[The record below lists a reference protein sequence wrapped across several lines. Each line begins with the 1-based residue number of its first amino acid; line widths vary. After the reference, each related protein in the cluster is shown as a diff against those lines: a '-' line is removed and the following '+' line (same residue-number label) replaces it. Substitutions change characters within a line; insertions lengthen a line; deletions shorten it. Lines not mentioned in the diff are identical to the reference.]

1 MRSDAPVLIVG
12 AGMAGLTC
20 AARLHRSGVPFVLFD
35 AADRVGGRVKTD
47 RTEDG
52 FLLDHG
58 FQVLLSAYPE
68 VRREINLAALSGRA
82 FSSGA
87 VIRTLEQHSI
97 YLRDPL
103 RAPLAILSTLG
114 APIGSWSDKL
124 RIARLIWDALLSSP
138 ECLLEGGPGETL
150 EFLKE
155 RGFSQRCLDVFFKP
169 FFGGVFLD
177 RFLAV
182 DRRFF
187 QFVFQQFVHGRVLLP
202 KGGIQRVPEQLASRL
217 PRDSV
222 RLSSP
227 VVRVDKS
234 TVELAD
240 GKRLRGRAVV
250 LAVEGNV
257 ISRFVSRIETPPA
270 WKQTTCLYFGAS
282 GKPGKGDGYLRLNAV
297 PGALVHNL
305 CFPSD
310 IAPEYAPSGQSLVS
324 VSVHGNHGHTD
335 DDLLHRVKTELAE
348 WFGIS
353 ALDWK
358 HLRTYKIP
366 FALPSG
372 KIGPASLHVID
383 GVYICGDHLA
393 YPSLNA
399 SMATGR
405 IVAEDLV
412 RTCNK

>member
-1 MRSDAPVLIVG
+1 MSLVDPVLIVG

-20 AARLHRSGVPFVLFD
+20 AARLHRCGVPFVLFD
-35 AADRVGGRVKTD
+35 SADRVGGRLKTD

-68 VRREINLAALSGRA
+68 VKRELDLAALCGRA
-82 FSSGA
+82 FCSGA
-87 VIRTLEQHSI
+87 VIRTQQQHSI
-97 YLRDPL
+97 HLRDPL
-103 RAPLAILSTLG
+103 RDPLAILSTLR
-114 APIGSWSDKL
+114 APIGSLFDKIQ
-124 RIARLIWDALLSSP
+124 IARLIWDVLVSSP
-138 ECLLEGGPGETL
+138 ESLLAEDSGGTL

-155 RGFSQRCLDVFFKP
+155 RGISPRCLEVFFKP

-177 RFLAV
+177 RSLSV

-187 QFVFQQFVHGRVLLP
+187 KFVFQQFVFGRVLLP
-202 KGGIQRVPEQLASRL
+202 EGGMQRVPEQIASRL
-217 PRDSV
+217 PRESV
-222 RLSSP
+222 RLSST
-227 VVRVDKS
+227 VVRADKNA
-234 TVELAD
+234 VELAD
-240 GKRLRGRAVV
+240 GKRLRGKAVV
-250 LAVEGNV
+250 LAVEGHA
-257 ISRFVSRIETPPA
+257 ISKFVPQIETPA
-270 WKQTTCLYFGAS
+270 DWKQTTCLYFGAS
-282 GKPGKGDGYLRLNAV
+282 GNPGKGDGYLRLNAL
-297 PGALVHNL
+297 PNALVHNV

-324 VSVHGNHGHTD
+324 VSVHGKHGYSE
-335 DDLLHRVKTELAE
+335 DDLLNRVKKELVE
-348 WFGIS
+348 WFGNE
-353 ALDWK
+353 ARDWK

-372 KIGPASLHVID
+372 LIRPASLRVID
-383 GVYICGDHLA
+383 GVYVCGDHLA